1 MAKGPEGVTFPGTPW
16 EGWSRVELP
25 GTEHVIPPVC
35 PNCLAPGTVPV
46 KYQRAVMS
54 VFHSLLFPL
63 SFFPFGRRSLQTFH
77 YCKAC
82 AEEARA
88 ETRRGRVLD
97 VFSSFPVQILLVLAP
112 IVPLLWLDPLSWI
125 AEGEMLLLGLLLILA
140 LEIPMMIY
148 LGRWIA
154 RASLRRAMR
163 LYPQRTGQ
171 AAWGHAV
178 YYVSP
183 YPVMNWVGG
192 YDAAR
197 PEWVRALVEANPG
210 GVSDETYRQW
220 TGRERPGVGPG
231 RE

>member
-1 MAKGPEGVTFPGTPW
+1 MIHP
-16 EGWSRVELP
+16 
-25 GTEHVIPPVC
+25 IC

-46 KYQRAVMS
+46 RYQPLVWS
-54 VFHSLLFPL
+54 VFWSLLFPL
-63 SFFPFGRRSLQTFH
+63 SFFPFERRGLQTFH

-82 AEEARA
+82 AVEARA
-88 ETRRGRVLD
+88 ETRHGRVLE

-112 IVPLLWLDPLSWI
+112 IVPLWWLDEVI
-125 AEGEMLLLGLLLILA
+125 VRLLDIGPVGLWGLLLIPA

-154 RASLRRAMR
+154 KASLQRAMR

-183 YPVMNWVGG
+183 YPVTNWVGG

-197 PEWVRALVEANPG
+197 PEWIRALVEANPG

-220 TGRERPGVGPG
+220 TGRERPGV
-231 RE
+231 

>member
-1 MAKGPEGVTFPGTPW
+1 M
-16 EGWSRVELP
+16 
-25 GTEHVIPPVC
+25 IPPVC

-46 KYQRAVMS
+46 RYRRVGMY
-54 VFHSLLFPL
+54 VFESLLFPL
-63 SFFPFGRRSLQTFH
+63 SFFPFERRDLQTFH

-82 AEEARA
+82 AEDARA

-112 IVPLLWLDPLSWI
+112 IVPLLWLAPLSWV
-125 AEGEMLLLGLLLILA
+125 AEGKILLLGLLLILA

-154 RASLRRAMR
+154 KASLRRAMR

-171 AAWGHAV
+171 AVWGHAV
-178 YYVSP
+178 YWDSP
-183 YPVMNWVGG
+183 YYESGG
-192 YDAAR
+192 SYHAAR
-197 PEWVRALVEANPG
+197 PEWIRALVEANPG

-220 TGRERPGVGPG
+220 TGRELPGVAVQ
-231 RE
+231 RK

>member
-1 MAKGPEGVTFPGTPW
+1 MSSGPESLW
-16 EGWSRVELP
+16 EGWSSLKLP
-25 GTEHVIPPVC
+25 GWTGQVIPPVC

-46 KYQRAVMS
+46 RYQPLVWS
-54 VFHSLLFPL
+54 VFWSLLFPL
-63 SFFPFGRRSLQTFH
+63 SFFPFERRSLQTFH

-82 AEEARA
+82 AVEARA
-88 ETRRGRVLD
+88 ETRHGRVLE
-97 VFSSFPVQILLVLAP
+97 VFSSPPAQLLLVLAP
-112 IVPLLWLDPLSWI
+112 IVSLLWLAPQSWI
-125 AEGEMLLLGLLLILA
+125 AEGKMLLLGLLLILA

-154 RASLRRAMR
+154 KASLRRAMR

-178 YYVSP
+178 YWAFP
-183 YPVMNWVGG
+183 YYESGGG
-192 YDAAR
+192 YHAAQ
-197 PEWVRALVEANPG
+197 PEWIRALVEANPG
-210 GVSDETYRQW
+210 GVSEETYRQW

>member
-1 MAKGPEGVTFPGTPW
+1 MTCLK
-16 EGWSRVELP
+16 GWSVVKLP
-25 GTEHVIPPVC
+25 GTGHVIPPVC

-46 KYQRAVMS
+46 RYQREGMH
-54 VFHSLLFPL
+54 VFLSLLLPL
-63 SFFPFGRRSLQTFH
+63 SFFPFERRGLQTFH

-88 ETRRGRVLD
+88 ATRHGRVLE
-97 VFSSFPVQILLVLAP
+97 VFSSFPVQALLVLLMLVP
-112 IVPLLWLDPLSWI
+112 IVSLLWL
-125 AEGEMLLLGLLLILA
+125 AEGRMLLLGSLLILA

-154 RASLRRAMR
+154 KASLRRAMR

-171 AAWGHAV
+171 AVWGHAV
-178 YYVSP
+178 YWAFP
-183 YPVMNWVGG
+183 YYEWDGG
-192 YDAAR
+192 YHAAR
-197 PEWVRALVEANPG
+197 PEWIRALVEANPG